1 MSAAAAPSCLS
12 CGLSLPPGAVSVLDL
27 VRCAACGVAQR
38 WELFPAFSAPPEEA
52 ARAEAIVAAAEEAA
66 CAFHAGK
73 RAVGACQRCGLFVC
87 SLCEL
92 TLGEER
98 ICPTCL
104 EAGVKKGKLK
114 NLENHRFLWDRL
126 ALMLVTYP
134 LLLFYFTLLTAPV
147 AVFIALRFWKAPTS
161 IVRPGKTRMAVA
173 LAVALL
179 EIGGWAVLILVI
191 IASLAKRNP

>member
-1 MSAAAAPSCLS
+1 VSAVAVPSCLS
-12 CGLSLPPGAVSVLDL
+12 CGMSLPQAAVSVLEL

-38 WELFPAFSAPPEEA
+38 WELFPAFTAPPEEG

-73 RAVGACQRCGLFVC
+73 RAVGSCQRCGLFVC

-92 TLGEER
+92 TLGDEK

-104 EAGVKKGKLK
+104 ESGVKKGKLK

-134 LLLFYFTLLTAPV
+134 LILFYFTLVTAPV

-161 IVRPGKTRMAVA
+161 IVRPGKTRMAIA
-173 LAVALL
+173 LSVALL
-179 EIGGWAVLILVI
+179 EIVGWAVLILVI
-191 IASLAKRNP
+191 VAAVAKKNP